1 MGFSCGNEK
10 RGWRNELI
18 DWHVLRKIAV
28 PPDNSSEGAN
38 ELIERKCRLCGDRVI
53 ISLHQI
59 IIMFSS
65 SWSVP
70 FNEVL
75 SLMVSLSLMIFN
87 FSLSFIALL
96 CSYEFY
102 HRNLS

>member
-28 PPDNSSEGAN
+28 LPDNSSEGTN
-38 ELIERKCRLCGDRVI
+38 ELIDRKCHLYGNRVI

-65 SWSVP
+65 SRSVS
-70 FNEVL
+70 FNEHGAAAV
-75 SLMVSLSLMIFN
+75 FN
-87 FSLSFIALL
+87 DF
-96 CSYEFY
+96 
-102 HRNLS
+102 